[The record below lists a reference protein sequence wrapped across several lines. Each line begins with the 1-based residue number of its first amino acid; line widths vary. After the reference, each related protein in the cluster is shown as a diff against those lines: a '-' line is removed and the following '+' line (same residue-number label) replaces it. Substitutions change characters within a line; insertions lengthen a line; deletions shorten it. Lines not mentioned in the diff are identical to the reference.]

1 MAERKADRDAEAPAS
16 QDKTAA
22 VARNRAGVPKSQE
35 KEPVVPKDSPVSEP
49 VERAGVTPT
58 APGEVVVPEGV
69 PGADTGAPA
78 ENAPDPLRGI
88 IADTEGDREAAAD
101 APDAHADPP
110 PGEGLTPED
119 EVREEHIR
127 RKMSAGGAG
136 TVPELLEARV
146 EAARAAVKDA
156 EANGAS
162 RLARQMQVSPEALRD
177 IRLSAVDLA
186 APPILGHKLA
196 SHDEHRLASD
206 DDRSDVEKVRAA
218 VLEARYPVSVGREG
232 FEEALASEGFSDDN
246 RMEARQMARR
256 NEIYVRGR

>member
-1 MAERKADRDAEAPAS
+1 MAERKSGDGGAPA
-16 QDKTAA
+16 
-22 VARNRAGVPKSQE
+22 NRAGTPKSQE
-35 KEPVVPKDSPVSEP
+35 TEPVVPKDSPVSEP
-49 VERAGVTPT
+49 VERAGVTRT
-58 APGEVVVPEGV
+58 APGEVVVPESV

-88 IADTEGDREAAAD
+88 TGQPRENED
-101 APDAHADPP
+101 PTPDAHADPP

-119 EVREEHIR
+119 ELREEHIR
-127 RKMSAGGAG
+127 RKLSAGGAG
-136 TVPELLEARV
+136 TVPEILEARV

-177 IRLSAVDLA
+177 IRLAAVDLA

-196 SHDEHRLASD
+196 SHDEHRLASAD
-206 DDRSDVEKVRAA
+206 ARSGVDKVRAA
-218 VLEARYPVSVGREG
+218 VLEAVYPVSVTQAE
-232 FEEALASEGFSDDN
+232 FEAALESEGFSDDN